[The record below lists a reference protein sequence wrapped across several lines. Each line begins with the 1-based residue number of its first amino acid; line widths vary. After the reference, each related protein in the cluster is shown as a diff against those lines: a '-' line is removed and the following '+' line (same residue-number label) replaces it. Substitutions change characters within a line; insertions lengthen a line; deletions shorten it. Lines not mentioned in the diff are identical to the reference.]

1 MESAKKLNF
10 FPAKHGISQYYSPRM
25 ILHQKNLDYNR
36 HCQHS
41 IGSFVQAVNE
51 PDPSNTNAPRTLDC
65 IYLRYTD
72 NDQGGHEL
80 LHLAT
85 NRIIT
90 RRQVTPIPLTP
101 AAIQAVHTLA
111 ENQGMPR
118 GLKISSR
125 TGPILY
131 DSAWIAG
138 VDYDEEA
145 FDEYDDDTYNDD
157 DEYEEEN
164 SADTDSDNEHESMDP
179 NDIYEFAHQE
189 QHEHED
195 DESNPSTV
203 EQNDIDSEQE
213 QEQEQHHEEEQDLN
227 EDNIK
232 RTRSGRTT
240 KPPDRLNMI
249 QYTLPTQTVQP
260 LEYTNEKARVIVTV
274 MCHMNDK
281 LSNPRNH
288 KAQQFLQTYSLLS
301 GLKKFGQKGRVA
313 AIGELKQLHD
323 RVVFR
328 PIRVSDL
335 TPLERK
341 RAMESLIFLS
351 EKRDGTVKGR
361 MCANGSSQRSYIRQD
376 EAASP
381 TAMTESILITATID
395 AKQKRDVMTSDIPNA
410 FVQTDVNKHKIGE
423 RIVMKI
429 KGPMVDMLIEMAPE
443 IYSDYVIEENGRKV
457 FYVMILKALYG
468 MLQSSLLYYNK
479 FRKGIESIGFE
490 VNPFDPCVANRIV
503 NGKQHTVVW
512 HVDDLKS
519 SHVDPKVNDE
529 FLKWLEEKY
538 ASDNVGKVK
547 SVRGKRHD
555 YLAMWLDFSEEGVL
569 QIDMRPYVHSM
580 IEDFSG
586 TIGKSKQP
594 WNEKLFRID
603 KKSNKLD
610 EERAK
615 EFHTFVMKGMF
626 LCKRGRQD
634 IQTGIAFLATQTNEP
649 TEEDWNKLCKLMSYL
664 KCTSEEVTRV
674 EADDEARIYWWVD
687 ASFSVHRDMKS
698 HTGAVMSLGK
708 GVICSTSTKQKSNA
722 RSSTEAEL
730 IAMDD
735 VISKILWT
743 KRFLHHQGFENVT
756 TTIYRD
762 NTSTMKL
769 ETNGRESASKRTRHL
784 DIKYFYITDLVKR
797 KEVQLEYCPTKLV
810 MADYMTKPVTGTTF
824 YKLKRMITNIHHD

>member
-1 MESAKKLNF
+1 
-10 FPAKHGISQYYSPRM
+10 
-25 ILHQKNLDYNR
+25 
-36 HCQHS
+36 
-41 IGSFVQAVNE
+41 
-51 PDPSNTNAPRTLDC
+51 
-65 IYLRYTD
+65 
-72 NDQGGHEL
+72 
-80 LHLAT
+80 
-85 NRIIT
+85 
-90 RRQVTPIPLTP
+90 
-101 AAIQAVHTLA
+101 
-111 ENQGMPR
+111 MPR

-164 SADTDSDNEHESMDP
+164 SADTDSDNEYESMDP

-203 EQNDIDSEQE
+203 EQNDSDSEQEQE

-281 LSNPRNH
+281 LSNPKNH

-361 MCANGSSQRSYIRQD
+361 MCANGSSQRSYIRRD

-410 FVQTDVNKHKIGE
+410 FVQTDVDKHKIGE

-457 FYVMILKALYG
+457 LYVMILKALYG

-479 FRKGIESIGFE
+479 FRKDIESIGFE

-626 LCKRGRQD
+626 LFNEPDPSNTNAPRTLDCIYLRYTDNDQG
-634 IQTGIAFLATQTNEP
+634 GHELLHLATNRIITRRQVTPIPLTPAAIQAVHTLAENQGMP
-649 TEEDWNKLCKLMSYL
+649 RGLKISSRTGPILYDSAWIAGVDYDEEAFDEYDDDTYNDDDKYEEENSAD
-664 KCTSEEVTRV
+664 TDSEEENSADTDSDN
-674 EADDEARIYWWVD
+674 EHESMDPNDIYEFAHQEQHEHEDDE
-687 ASFSVHRDMKS
+687 SNP
-698 HTGAVMSLGK
+698 
-708 GVICSTSTKQKSNA
+708 STVEQNDSDSEQ
-722 RSSTEAEL
+722 EQEQEQEQ
-730 IAMDD
+730 
-735 VISKILWT
+735 
-743 KRFLHHQGFENVT
+743 HHEEEQDLNEHN
-756 TTIYRD
+756 I
-762 NTSTMKL
+762 
-769 ETNGRESASKRTRHL
+769 KRTRSGRTL
-784 DIKYFYITDLVKR
+784 NRQTD
-797 KEVQLEYCPTKLV
+797 
-810 MADYMTKPVTGTTF
+810 
-824 YKLKRMITNIHHD
+824 